1 VAFAPRWP
9 GLGIV
14 LQSQFSWHLN
24 VWQICYKIAEKSS
37 KIVPLGAPLFTKDQ
51 LCKRIREEPMKIAR
65 LVSFVLA
72 AAAMVLQAGAA
83 QAAMKTQWID
93 YKQGSTALSGYLAYD
108 DAVQGRRPG
117 VLMIHDRSGFSEGTL
132 ADARMIAGLGYVV
145 FAEDIFGKGFV
156 PKTVPEMM
164 ETIGIYDKDRALM
177 RARALAGLDVLKAQP
192 MVDPAKLASVGYCF
206 GGTTGIELIETG
218 APLLGFVSV
227 HGAFQNFAPEAAKN
241 IKGRVLILHGAEDPV
256 APMNELDA
264 VISQFRAAKVD
275 FEVNL
280 YSGAAHG
287 FTKPQN
293 PSEVRAD
300 DEYKVA
306 MSRFLKDLL
315 AH

>member
-1 VAFAPRWP
+1 
-9 GLGIV
+9 
-14 LQSQFSWHLN
+14 
-24 VWQICYKIAEKSS
+24 
-37 KIVPLGAPLFTKDQ
+37 
-51 LCKRIREEPMKIAR
+51 MKIAR
-65 LVSFVLA
+65 LVFFVLG
-72 AAAMVLQAGAA
+72 AAMFLQAGVAR
-83 QAAMKTQWID
+83 AAMKTHWID
-93 YKQGSTALSGYLAYD
+93 YKQGDAPLSGYLVYD

-132 ADARMIAGLGYVV
+132 ADAQMIAKLGYVV
-145 FAEDIFGKGFV
+145 FAEDIFGKGVV

-164 ETIGIYDKDRALM
+164 ATIAIYDKDRELM

-206 GGTTGIELIETG
+206 GGTTGVELIETG

-227 HGAFQNFAPEAAKN
+227 HGAFQKFTPEGAKN

-256 APMNELDA
+256 APMEELNA

-306 MSRFLKDLL
+306 MARFLKDLL
-315 AH
+315 GH

>member
-1 VAFAPRWP
+1 
-9 GLGIV
+9 
-14 LQSQFSWHLN
+14 
-24 VWQICYKIAEKSS
+24 
-37 KIVPLGAPLFTKDQ
+37 
-51 LCKRIREEPMKIAR
+51 MKIAR
-65 LVSFVLA
+65 LMTFFLA
-72 AAAMVLQAGAA
+72 IAATILQAGAA
-83 QAAMKTQWID
+83 QAATKTQWID
-93 YKQGSTALSGYLAYD
+93 YKQGNTSLAGYLVYD

-132 ADARMIAGLGYVV
+132 ADAEMIAKLGYVV
-145 FAEDIFGKGFV
+145 FAEDIFGKGIV
-156 PKTVPEMM
+156 PKSVPEMM
-164 ETIGIYDKDRALM
+164 ETIAIYDKDRPLM
-177 RARALAGLDVLKAQP
+177 RARALAGFDVLKAQP

-206 GGTTGIELIETG
+206 GGTVGIELIETG
-218 APLLGFVSV
+218 APLLGFISV
-227 HGAFQNFAPEAAKN
+227 HGAFRDFAPEAAKN

-256 APMNELDA
+256 APVDELNR
-264 VISQFRAAKVD
+264 VISQLRAAKVD

-306 MSRFLKDLL
+306 MTRFLKDLL

>member
-1 VAFAPRWP
+1 
-9 GLGIV
+9 
-14 LQSQFSWHLN
+14 
-24 VWQICYKIAEKSS
+24 
-37 KIVPLGAPLFTKDQ
+37 
-51 LCKRIREEPMKIAR
+51 MKIPR
-65 LVSFVLA
+65 LVSFAFAVVAL
-72 AAAMVLQAGAA
+72 VFLQAGFA
-83 QAAMKTQWID
+83 QAAVKNQWID
-93 YKQGSTALSGYLAYD
+93 YKQGDTALSGYLVYD

-132 ADARMIAGLGYVV
+132 ADAEMIAKLGYVV
-145 FAEDIFGKGFV
+145 FAEDMFGKGFV

-164 ETIGIYDKDRALM
+164 ETIAIYDKDRSLM
-177 RARALAGLDVLKAQP
+177 RARALAGFGVLKAQP
-192 MVDPAKLASVGYCF
+192 TVDPTKLASVGYCF
-206 GGTTGIELIETG
+206 GGTVGIELIETG
-218 APLLGFVSV
+218 APLLGFISV
-227 HGAFQNFAPEAAKN
+227 HGAFRDFTPEAAKN

-256 APMNELDA
+256 APVEELNA
-264 VISQFRAAKVD
+264 LISQFRGAKVN

-306 MSRFLKDLL
+306 MARFLKDVL

>member
-1 VAFAPRWP
+1 
-9 GLGIV
+9 
-14 LQSQFSWHLN
+14 
-24 VWQICYKIAEKSS
+24 
-37 KIVPLGAPLFTKDQ
+37 
-51 LCKRIREEPMKIAR
+51 MKIAR
-65 LVSFVLA
+65 LMSFFLS
-72 AAAMVLQAGAA
+72 AAAMLLHGSATH
-83 QAAMKTQWID
+83 AAMKSQWID
-93 YKQGSTALSGYLAYD
+93 YKQGDTPLSGYLVYD
-108 DAVQGRRPG
+108 DAAQGRRPG

-132 ADARMIAGLGYVV
+132 ADAQMIAKLGFVV
-145 FAEDIFGKGFV
+145 FAEDIFGKGIV
-156 PKTVPEMM
+156 PKSVPEMM
-164 ETIGIYDKDRALM
+164 ATIAIYDKDRALM
-177 RARALAGLDVLKAQP
+177 RARAVAGFDVLKAQP

-227 HGAFQNFAPEAAKN
+227 HGAFQNFTPEGAKN

-256 APMNELDA
+256 APMDELNA

-306 MSRFLKDLL
+306 MTRFLKDLL